1 MHKQLVSLSRQLG
14 FAAGGLV
21 QMHSV
26 PGKGHAMISGPAE
39 MRHLMAFWAQ
49 SLKHRPVQ
57 NDTGQGYAA
66 TLVEVQGGAQTLSSL
81 QTQHA

>member
-1 MHKQLVSLSRQLG
+1 MCY
-14 FAAGGLV
+14 AAGGLV

-57 NDTGQGYAA
+57 AETGQSS
-66 TLVEVQGGAQTLSSL
+66 TLVEVHGGAQTLSSL
-81 QTQHA
+81 QTKHA